1 MNVEIN
7 KKLVERLYGIPW
19 FQNCG
24 EDIPG
29 LGIRVL
35 SKEEV
40 IKFNSSIKWG
50 NTVLDFQSDLTVK
63 LSKRQI
69 SHEGNEYKL
78 WNGMVNEWKNIYL
91 PKLDDVWAT
100 KLEELG
106 LNTKEVINMVRF
118 CVLDIVMAD
127 AYRNIVPVDAFFENL
142 MKIYESGHLPC
153 GWSGK
158 KDKGTFYIY

>member
-7 KKLVERLYGIPW
+7 KKLVEHLYGIPW

-24 EDIPG
+24 ENIPG

-100 KLEELG
+100 KLEEIG

>member
-1 MNVEIN
+1 MDAGIN
-7 KKLVERLYGIPW
+7 KEFVERLYSIPW

-50 NTVLDFQSDLTVK
+50 NTVLDFQGDLTVK

-69 SHEGNEYKL
+69 AREGDEYKL

-91 PKLDDVWAT
+91 PKLDGVWVT
-100 KLEELG
+100 KLEEID

-118 CVLDIVMAD
+118 CILDIVIAD
-127 AYRNIVPVDAFFENL
+127 AYRKIVPVDAFFENM

>member
-7 KKLVERLYGIPW
+7 KKLVERFYGIPW

>member
-7 KKLVERLYGIPW
+7 KKLVERLYSIPW

-24 EDIPG
+24 EDIPS

-100 KLEELG
+100 KLEEIG